1 MVSRAV
7 ESGALRAGENIKEL
21 TVRGVILG
29 ALITVVFTA
38 ANVYLGLKIG
48 ITFATSIPAAVISM
62 AVLKAFR
69 DATIQE
75 NNIVQTIASAA
86 GTLSAIIFV
95 LPGLVMVGWWTG
107 FPYWLSVA
115 VIGIGGILG
124 VMYSVPLRRA
134 LVTGTDLPYPEGVA
148 AAEVLKVGAGV
159 GGAEENRRGL
169 ILIGASTFVS
179 ALYFLIAKTR
189 LLTDVAAKNFR
200 VGAGASGISTSL
212 SMALIGVGHLV
223 GIAVGLAMVVGMV
236 ISWVFIVPHWTQD
249 PGIIAQAAGD
259 LDKLVGL
266 AFKLKARMVGAGTIG
281 VAAIWTLLRIIGPI
295 IAGIR
300 SALAAGRERK
310 AGRASELPIT
320 ERDIPI
326 GIVAVTILVSMIP
339 IGLLLLAFGNTAPI
353 AANPG
358 LTVTLSIV
366 YTLIAGVVI
375 AAVCGYMAGLI
386 GASNSPISGVGI
398 LSVLGIALI
407 LAALFPHAAGDQT
420 KALVAFALFVT
431 AIIFGV
437 ATISNNNLQDL
448 KTGQLVDATPWRQ
461 QVALVLGVIFGALVI
476 PPILNLLNSS
486 LGFQG
491 TPGAGPNALNA
502 PQAAIISAIAQGV
515 LGGSLDWPMIKLG
528 ALIGVAAVIFDEGLK
543 ATSNRRLYLP
553 PLAIGMGIYLPLEA
567 DLLIPVGAV
576 FGWFYNRWALS
587 ARSPAFAER
596 MGVLMATGLIVG
608 ESLMGVVYAF
618 AVGAAQK
625 AGSADPA
632 NVLALV
638 QPYSLVILVSVIV
651 FALALAALYFWT
663 KGRASTAPA
672 PADDAFAPEATYR

>member
-1 MVSRAV
+1 M
-7 ESGALRAGENIKEL
+7 IKEL
-21 TVRGVILG
+21 TLRGIILG
-29 ALITVVFTA
+29 ALITVIFTA

-69 DATIQE
+69 DSTIQE

-95 LPGLVMVGWWTG
+95 LPGLIMVGWWTN

-159 GGAEENRRGL
+159 GGAEENKRGL
-169 ILIGASTFVS
+169 VLIGGSTIVA
-179 ALYFLIAKTR
+179 ALYFLLAKTR
-189 LLTDVAAKNFR
+189 LLTDAAAKTFR
-200 VGAGASGISTSL
+200 VGAGASGISASL

-223 GIAVGLAMVVGMV
+223 GVAVGLAMVVGMV
-236 ISWVFIVPHWTQD
+236 ITWVFIVPHWTQD
-249 PGIIAQAAGD
+249 ATLIAQAAGD
-259 LDKLVGL
+259 IEKLVSS
-266 AFKLKARMVGAGTIG
+266 AFRQKARMVGAGTIG

-300 SALAAGRERK
+300 GALAANRERK
-310 AGRASELPIT
+310 AGRGAYLPLT

-326 GIVAVTILVSMIP
+326 GIVTGTILVSMIP
-339 IGLLLLAFGNTAPI
+339 IGLLLYAFGNTAPI

-358 LTVTLSIV
+358 ATIVLSII

-398 LSVLGIALI
+398 LSVLGISLI
-407 LAALFPHAAGDQT
+407 LAALFHGVGPDET

-431 AIIFGV
+431 AIIFGI

-448 KTGQLVDATPWRQ
+448 KTGQLVEATPWRQ
-461 QVALVLGVIFGALVI
+461 QVALLLGVVFGALVI
-476 PPILNLLNSS
+476 PPILDLLNTAFT
-486 LGFQG
+486 FQG
-491 TPGAGPNALNA
+491 APNAKATALAA
-502 PQAAIISAIAQGV
+502 PQAAIISTIAQGV
-515 LGGSLDWPMIKLG
+515 LGGNLDWGLIREG
-528 ALIGVAAVIFDEGLK
+528 AIIGVVAVAIDEGLK
-543 ATSNRRLYLP
+543 AVSGKRLHLP

-576 FGWFYNRWALS
+576 LGWFYNRWATTS
-587 ARSPAFAER
+587 RAPAFAER

-618 AVGAAQK
+618 AVAGAEK
-625 AGSADPA
+625 AGSADSA

-638 QPYSLVILVSVIV
+638 EPYSSVMIVSLVV
-651 FALALAALYFWT
+651 FAAAIAGLYVWT
-663 KGRASTAPA
+663 KGRASVAPV
-672 PADDAFAPEATYR
+672 PGDDAFVQEATYR